1 MQRKPFGWLTATWR
15 IMMDEAF
22 VSRALEEMKLDPGAE
37 RVAAVTVQLQRIEQ
51 IAAALD
57 TVELDPAADEMAPVW
72 RP

>member
-1 MQRKPFGWLTATWR
+1 
-15 IMMDEAF
+15 MDKNF
-22 VSRALEEMKLDPGAE
+22 VVQALKEMKLEAGPE
-37 RVAAVTVQLQRIEQ
+37 RIAAVTAQLARIEQ